1 MKKLILT
8 ALAITLTALL
18 AACHAG
24 QNVSQLPKS
33 CEYKINGVIIDIHS
47 YKANIPPKDN
57 NMIFR
62 SRQRLDNFIH
72 TIVEVSYNNPNLIIN
87 QSKKYTNDWF
97 KENILYYTTIQEN
110 SGSVIYTPKNIVK
123 KTIAN
128 GKQAV
133 EINIIRNRPDQQ
145 TCNMAYYCMFIEIRR
160 NEIENISDENFSLHF
175 VDTPIAAKSKSDTIR
190 WPRKIHVGVL
200 KKSFERYIAV
210 NSAEERIYS

>member
-1 MKKLILT
+1 MKKLIFT

-24 QNVSQLPKS
+24 PNVSQPPKS

-47 YKANIPPKDN
+47 YKANIPLKDN

-62 SRQRLDNFIH
+62 SRQSLDDFIH

-123 KTIAN
+123 KQLIMGN
-128 GKQAV
+128 K
-133 EINIIRNRPDQQ
+133 
-145 TCNMAYYCMFIEIRR
+145 
-160 NEIENISDENFSLHF
+160 L
-175 VDTPIAAKSKSDTIR
+175 
-190 WPRKIHVGVL
+190 L
-200 KKSFERYIAV
+200 KLTL
-210 NSAEERIYS
+210 

>member
-123 KTIAN
+123 KQLLMGN
-128 GKQAV
+128 K
-133 EINIIRNRPDQQ
+133 
-145 TCNMAYYCMFIEIRR
+145 
-160 NEIENISDENFSLHF
+160 L
-175 VDTPIAAKSKSDTIR
+175 
-190 WPRKIHVGVL
+190 L
-200 KKSFERYIAV
+200 KLTL
-210 NSAEERIYS
+210 